1 MFIVRLLVLLFL
13 VAYSWSMGKTP
24 PDGLNLFGKFISM
37 LIFIVAPLMYVLPTI
52 EAALKR
58 HRSLVPIAIIN
69 VLLGW
74 TFVGWVAAYVWSFI
88 QAEGKA
94 EQPIG
99 AQPAVALQSVQA
111 KKLCPFC
118 AEEIM
123 AAAIKC
129 KHCGSDLGPR

>member
-13 VAYSWSMGKTP
+13 VAYSWSMGQIP
-24 PDGLNLFGKFISM
+24 PSGLNTIGKIISM
-37 LIFIVAPLMYVLPTI
+37 MFFVAAPLLYVLPTI

-69 VLLGW
+69 ILLGW
-74 TFVGWVAAYVWSFI
+74 SFIGWVAAYVWSFVK
-88 QAEGKA
+88 AEGKTA
-94 EQPIG
+94 QLDG
-99 AQPAVALQSVQA
+99 AQPAIAQQA
-111 KKLCPFC
+111 AQPKKICPFC

-129 KHCGSDLGPR
+129 KHCGSALN

>member
-13 VAYSWSMGKTP
+13 VAYSWSMGQTP

-37 LIFIVAPLMYVLPTI
+37 LIFIVAPLLYVLPTI

-74 TFVGWVAAYVWSFI
+74 SFIGWVAAYVWSFI
-88 QAEGKA
+88 QGDGKTV
-94 EQPIG
+94 QPSG
-99 AQPAVALQSVQA
+99 VQPAATQQAAQS
-111 KKLCPFC
+111 KKICPFC

-129 KHCGSDLGPR
+129 KHCGSTLGQR

>member
-13 VAYSWSMGKTP
+13 VAYSWAMGQTP
-24 PDGLNLFGKFISM
+24 PSGLNMFGKVISM
-37 LIFIVAPLMYVLPTI
+37 LFFIAAPLLYVLPTI

-74 TFVGWVAAYVWSFI
+74 SFIGWVAAYVWSFV
-88 QAEGKA
+88 QAEDKTV
-94 EQPIG
+94 QPAG
-99 AQPAVALQSVQA
+99 AQPAVARQA
-111 KKLCPFC
+111 AQPKKICPFC

-129 KHCGSDLGPR
+129 KHCGSVLG